1 MPKAKQVKVR
11 ASAALNDSV
20 ATVTVKVCG
29 VHWLR
34 CRIWLGT
41 HLIRLGA
48 RVIGTG
54 SKIELVGAKGKTRKK
69 QA

>member
-54 SKIELVGAKGKTRKK
+54 SKIELVGKPKPRKK
-69 QA
+69 RA